1 MKVLK
6 IALIFLVFALGM
18 FVNKVMSIQPKA
30 VSKVVEMKP
39 GETVKDLDLNY
50 DLYNCTRLTR
60 TNGKTMKFCVRK
72 EEMVKE
78 PGKNYVRGVTIPKDT
93 DNAEI
98 FIDKNLDNC
107 SIAHELSH
115 LEGLGEKEAY
125 DISSLCYQLKDK
137 GIWKN

>member
-98 FIDKNLDNC
+98 FIDKNLDTC
-107 SIAHELSH
+107 SIAHELGH
-115 LEGLGEKEAY
+115 LEGLNEDQAY
-125 DISSLCYQLKDK
+125 DLSSLCYQLIAK
-137 GIWKN
+137 GIWQ